1 MRQEIVNQP
10 LRYLAKRIFAS
21 YLCLNMAL
29 VFGQGVPAPKYTNR
43 AYESPA
49 RAMHALGNA
58 VAAND
63 ERAMKVMLGANFR
76 DFIPPVDAE
85 IRAQFLKAWRVSHE
99 VRITGNR
106 AIIFVG
112 DDGWTLPIPLTRT
125 AQGWHFDTRAGANEM
140 RVRRIGQ
147 NELSV
152 MEIMLAVWN
161 ARVDNS
167 RVFIDTPPAP
177 FAMVTRGVDRQ
188 TESRH
193 LKISSP
199 VLYHGYY
206 FKTLTSPSSPS
217 AEQSVDFPIDD
228 RPVSG
233 VAILAWPA
241 KYQDT
246 GAMSFMMSQ
255 DGQLYERDLGS
266 DTAAIAAVMSSFNPG
281 YGWRKVSP

>member
-1 MRQEIVNQP
+1 
-10 LRYLAKRIFAS
+10 
-21 YLCLNMAL
+21 MAL
-29 VFGQGVPAPKYTNR
+29 VFGHGVPVSKYTNR
-43 AYESPA
+43 LYESPA
-49 RAMHALGNA
+49 RAMNALGNA
-58 VAAND
+58 VADND
-63 ERAMKVMLGANFR
+63 ERAMRGILGANFR
-76 DFIPPVDAE
+76 DFVPPVDAE
-85 IRAQFLKAWRVSHE
+85 IRVQFLQAWRVSHE
-99 VRITGNR
+99 VRSTGNR

-125 AQGWHFDTRAGANEM
+125 TRGWNFDTRAGANEM
-140 RVRRIGQ
+140 RIRRIGR

-152 MEIMLAVWN
+152 MEMMLAVWS
-161 ARVDNS
+161 AQVDYS
-167 RVFIDTPPAP
+167 LVSIDTPPVPLAT
-177 FAMVTRGVDRQ
+177 VTRGVGRQ
-188 TESRH
+188 TQSRP
-193 LKISSP
+193 LKRSSP

-206 FKTLTSPSSPS
+206 FKALTSPSFPS
-217 AEQSVDFPIDD
+217 AEQSVDSPIDD
-228 RPVSG
+228 QAVGG

>member
-1 MRQEIVNQP
+1 MKAR
-10 LRYLAKRIFAS
+10 
-21 YLCLNMAL
+21 
-29 VFGQGVPAPKYTNR
+29 
-43 AYESPA
+43 A

-76 DFIPPVDAE
+76 DFIPQLMRRYV
-85 IRAQFLKAWRVSHE
+85 RNLKAWRVSHE

-125 AQGWHFDTRAGANEM
+125 AKAGISTPAQAPNEM

-177 FAMVTRGVDRQ
+177 LQWLRAELTDKRNLGISKSPRQ
-188 TESRH
+188 CFITA
-193 LKISSP
+193 I
-199 VLYHGYY
+199 
-206 FKTLTSPSSPS
+206 TLRLLPRQVPLC
-217 AEQSVDFPIDD
+217 
-228 RPVSG
+228 G
-233 VAILAWPA
+233 AIGRL
-241 KYQDT
+241 
-246 GAMSFMMSQ
+246 SH
-255 DGQLYERDLGS
+255 R
-266 DTAAIAAVMSSFNPG
+266 
-281 YGWRKVSP
+281 